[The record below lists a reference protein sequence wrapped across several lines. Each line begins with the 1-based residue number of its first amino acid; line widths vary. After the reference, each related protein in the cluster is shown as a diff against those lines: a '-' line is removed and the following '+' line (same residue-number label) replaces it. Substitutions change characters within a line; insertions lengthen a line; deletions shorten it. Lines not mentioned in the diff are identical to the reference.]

1 MIFHFHFHHRMKC
14 CCLGRIHHVCCLLR
28 ESPRLFHRHE
38 CLFLGGSGMKDVSAW
53 QMLRRWD
60 LKRTVIG
67 QERGGQNTS
76 KRGIENI
83 ERGFASFCAPTKRAT
98 EAFGSRDN
106 TEYFLSGEATTLN
119 TSWMEQNPRQE
130 EYLCR
135 DPNAV
140 VLKLG
145 GNNTLAT
152 KALAQM
158 SNHLEIHRGSNVHVM
173 CSQNSLKKWSWRSKS
188 HS

>member
-1 MIFHFHFHHRMKC
+1 MANVTT
-14 CCLGRIHHVCCLLR
+14 LG
-28 ESPRLFHRHE
+28 S
-38 CLFLGGSGMKDVSAW
+38 
-53 QMLRRWD
+53 Q
-60 LKRTVIG
+60 RTVIG

-145 GNNTLAT
+145 QNNTLAT
-152 KALAQM
+152 KALAQTFIPSTYSLV
-158 SNHLEIHRGSNVHVM
+158 SNHLEIHRGSKVHVM
-173 CSQNSLKKWSWRSKS
+173 CSQDSLKKWSWRSKS